1 LRQRQFTHETCTQG
15 QVRNAFGGGKGARAG
30 CGSSFSGS
38 SVQRRA
44 WGLKG
49 YFVSSNPGYPSIARR
64 CRNGAQRAAIAGGGL
79 VGAGPL
85 FRAAPG
91 GELLFEHQQF
101 TVQAAID
108 GMGSARGHC
117 WSGGT

>member
-1 LRQRQFTHETCTQG
+1 L
-15 QVRNAFGGGKGARAG
+15 ALARCSELHLA
-30 CGSSFSGS
+30 
-38 SVQRRA
+38 
-44 WGLKG
+44 
-49 YFVSSNPGYPSIARR
+49 
-64 CRNGAQRAAIAGGGL
+64 
-79 VGAGPL
+79 
-85 FRAAPG
+85 